1 MKTLIILAHPNL
13 KNSLANKTIINELI
27 ESDLDIEIRNISE
40 LYPDFNINV
49 NAEQEALV
57 KADNIV
63 FQFPFYWY
71 NMPSILKQWFDAVFE
86 YQFAYGSEGDKLK
99 GKNFIPSFT
108 VGGSIESYTFS
119 GYNNFPVTDFTKN
132 LEQTSNFA
140 QMHYTKP
147 IFENSM
153 VYLEGIYNVKEE
165 IIERARK
172 QAKRV
177 LKHLLYLQTKS
188 KDKKGTVCT

>member
-1 MKTLIILAHPNL
+1 MKTLIILAHPKF
-13 KNSLANKTIINELI
+13 KNSLANKTIVNELI
-27 ESDLDIEIRNISE
+27 ESDLNVEIRNISE

-49 NAEQEALV
+49 KAEQEALL

-86 YQFAYGSEGDKLK
+86 YQFAYGTDGDKLK

-108 VGGSIESYTFS
+108 VGGPKEAYSPTGS
-119 GYNNFPVTDFTKN
+119 NNFLVTDFTKN

-153 VYLEGIYNVKEE
+153 VYLEGVYNVKEE
-165 IIERARK
+165 VIERAKK

-177 LKHLLYLQTKS
+177 LKHICSLEENNY
-188 KDKKGTVCT
+188 C